1 MTKVGD
7 YNALQSSVDHQ
18 ISNDPRTAELQEALS
33 KAVKS
38 YDPEAEERDESLEFH
53 ETEAVSFCEMITRF
67 SDGCDKILAYTG
79 FFWSFLFGASM
90 PGFCII
96 FGELVDD
103 MGSM

>member
-7 YNALQSSVDHQ
+7 YNALTNSPDKTFSSDPK
-18 ISNDPRTAELQEALS
+18 INDIGVAVE
-33 KAVKS
+33 KAVKT

-53 ETEAVSFCEMITRF
+53 ETEAVPFCKMLTRF
-67 SDGCDKILAYTG
+67 ASGCDMTLAYIG
-79 FFWSFLFGASM
+79 FFWSFIFGGSM

-103 MGSM
+103 MG